1 MLHLNK
7 INQLHKDSLLNLI
20 KIRYW
25 IRLFG
30 KKIKI
35 NNLLIIIILIITISK
50 EIHSRLQIL

>member
-7 INQLHKDSLLNLI
+7 INQLHKDSLSNWI

-35 NNLLIIIILIITISK
+35 NNLLIIIILIIISK

>member
-7 INQLHKDSLLNLI
+7 INQLHKDSLSNWI

-35 NNLLIIIILIITISK
+35 NNLLIIIIIIISK